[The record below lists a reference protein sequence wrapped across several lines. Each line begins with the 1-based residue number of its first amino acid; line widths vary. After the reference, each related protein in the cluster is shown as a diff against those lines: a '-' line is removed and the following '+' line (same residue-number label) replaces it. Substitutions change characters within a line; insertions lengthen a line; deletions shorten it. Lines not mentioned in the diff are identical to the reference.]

1 MLTSITAGFEGPNIY
16 VRTLLALRS
25 GLPNEQ
31 AYALHHLVKI
41 SHERGDK
48 YKFEAFPGLAEGLIE
63 KVLEVSSLYYDVK
76 WEISYADDGPSHRPN
91 VLDGINGT
99 PDILQRVRALKPL
112 DIFDELEPEEFNHTL
127 SKINEAGLVVRNMV
141 LLEDNSKYL
150 AESPP
155 LRDYLVIALNL
166 PRHSTLIEL
175 RHYALDVCEQL
186 TKYWSLPANDPL
198 YQSLLQELE
207 TEDRGALLTIL
218 RAISRISMNLEES
231 NRLEAVPLS
240 ILERMFQWLL
250 LEDEELVGACLDF
263 LYQYTAIPENVSL
276 LLSAAQAEHLSL
288 PASMTQLARLLQF
301 RAEEKSITTIMRP
314 AVFIPRATEVPDV
327 PQDLLEIICKRQEP
341 ARSSEWLRACF
352 EEDPNA
358 DITQIELWQAYQK
371 RFSEYSNPEN
381 PLLAAAEF
389 IKNVST
395 TLPAATAQVVGT
407 PTAQKFIIRGIR
419 PRNVPVDLTGRAYS
433 VCEWKA
439 PGSKPCGRFFM
450 EPKDMWSHIASTHL
464 RIPHKEDG
472 TFDVDALRPSN
483 VLNPPTYDCHW
494 GNCRR
499 FSSDGGV
506 NNPYTVAQH
515 VKVHL
520 PDPVRLA
527 ADYKTIQKKARYQ
540 QPEEAKHIRY
550 HDTVYDEEKH
560 DAAGLPLTAA
570 LILRN
575 LARNIPKAAQGV
587 GSGRGGAE
595 GLSGEAWMEKLF
607 GPLRPMLFSVLA
619 QNRAL
624 SKRVGDIIWMVDARR
639 REP

>member
-1 MLTSITAGFEGPNIY
+1 M
-16 VRTLLALRS
+16 
-25 GLPNEQ
+25 
-31 AYALHHLVKI
+31 HHLVKI

-76 WEISYADDGPSHRPN
+76 WEISYTDDGSSNQLN

-99 PDILQRVRALKPL
+99 PDILQRLRALKPL
-112 DIFDELEPEEFNHTL
+112 DIFDDLEPEEFNRAL
-127 SKINEAGLVVRNMV
+127 SKINEAGLVIRNMV

-166 PRHSTLIEL
+166 PRHPNLVEL
-175 RHYALDVCEQL
+175 RHYALEVCEQL
-186 TKYWSLPANDPL
+186 TKYWSLQANDPL

-207 TEDRGALLTIL
+207 TEDRGAILTIL
-218 RAISRISMNLEES
+218 RAINRISMNLEEL
-231 NRLEAVPLS
+231 NRIESVPLP
-240 ILERMFQWLL
+240 ILERMFQWIL

-263 LYQYTAIPENVSL
+263 LYQYTAIPENVAL
-276 LLSAAQAEHLSL
+276 LLSAAQADQLSL

-301 RAEEKSITTIMRP
+301 KAEEKSVTVVVRP
-314 AVFIPRATEVPDV
+314 AVSIPRATEVPDV
-327 PQDLLEIICKRQEP
+327 PQDLLDIICKRQEP
-341 ARSSEWLRACF
+341 ARSSEWLKACF

-381 PLLAAAEF
+381 PLLAAADF

-407 PTAQKFIIRGIR
+407 PTTQKFIIRGIR
-419 PRNVPVDLTGRAYS
+419 PRSVPVDSTGRAYL
-433 VCEWKA
+433 VCQWTAPESKA
-439 PGSKPCGRFFM
+439 CGRFIL
-450 EPKDMWSHIASTHL
+450 EPKDLWSHITSTHL
-464 RIPHKEDG
+464 RIPYKEDG
-472 TFDVDALRPSN
+472 AFDLDALRPSN
-483 VLNPPTYDCHW
+483 VLNPLTYDCYW
-494 GNCRR
+494 ANCHR
-499 FSSDGGV
+499 FLGEGGT
-506 NNPYTVAQH
+506 NNPYSVAQH

-527 ADYKTIQKKARYQ
+527 ADYKALQKKARYQ
-540 QPEEAKHIRY
+540 QPEEVKTIKY
-550 HDTVYDEEKH
+550 HDTVFDEEKH

-575 LARNIPKAAQGV
+575 LARNIPKAV
-587 GSGRGGAE
+587 DSLDSRRGGVE
-595 GLSGEAWMEKLF
+595 GLSGKAWMEKLF

-624 SKRVGDIIWMVDARR
+624 GKRVGDIIWMVDAERR
-639 REP
+639 KP